1 MLASS
6 LPILAPFPQ
15 ILTPPKYWA
24 KNFMC
29 TLNVCLQGKI
39 ITVNLQVLRQQGLS

>member
-6 LPILAPFPQ
+6 LPTLAPFPQ
-15 ILTPPKYWA
+15 IVTSPKDGA

-39 ITVNLQVLRQQGLS
+39 ITVNLQVLRQWGLS